1 MRTNPSRLVIIPKS
15 FSHIYKMPTAP
26 SSRLEEVGARA
37 TIPRPLRGWDEG
49 RKAGGQTK
57 REDTFKGLSE
67 KETLRKEKGQAS
79 NKHAYALEEA
89 ADMLD
94 KLPEPA
100 RTVCAVAAFT
110 VLARSELK
118 GLKWE
123 DYDGETINVRWKI
136 WNDHVGAPKTEAR
149 EAGVYVVPLLQ
160 RFWQST
166 KRVIRL

>member
-1 MRTNPSRLVIIPKS
+1 MIIAKS

-26 SSRLEEVGARA
+26 SSGFRGGRS
-37 TIPRPLRGWDEG
+37 TSNKSPRPLRGWDEG

-100 RTVCAVAAFT
+100 RTVCAVAAFIG
-110 VLARSELK
+110 LARSELK
-118 GLKWE
+118 GLK
-123 DYDGETINVRWKI
+123 
-136 WNDHVGAPKTEAR
+136 
-149 EAGVYVVPLLQ
+149 
-160 RFWQST
+160 
-166 KRVIRL
+166 

>member
-1 MRTNPSRLVIIPKS
+1 MSEAYSLGRLRIAHLSERIPWWKPRREASR
-15 FSHIYKMPTAP
+15 
-26 SSRLEEVGARA
+26 
-37 TIPRPLRGWDEG
+37 
-49 RKAGGQTK
+49 

-110 VLARSELK
+110 GLARSELK

-149 EAGVYVVPLLQ
+149 EAGVYVVPLLREVQ
-160 RFWQST
+160 AKYKASYPS
-166 KRVIRL
+166 VGEG